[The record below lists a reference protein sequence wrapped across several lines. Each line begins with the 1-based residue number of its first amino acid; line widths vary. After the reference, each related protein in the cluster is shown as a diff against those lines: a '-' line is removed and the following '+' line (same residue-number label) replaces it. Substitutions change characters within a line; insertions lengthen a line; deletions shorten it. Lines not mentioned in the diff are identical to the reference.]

1 MTKSAVFAVIMVF
14 MAFAGY
20 AAEKPRPFSCTGS
33 IIEPTS
39 MAPSP
44 KTMQLTL
51 SSAQN
56 VTVDLGQGNI
66 SARVLSNNRI
76 QLKFKTKDFVGEFF
90 HYTNDLF
97 LIYGSGHLARLTCN
111 RS

>member
-1 MTKSAVFAVIMVF
+1 MARHRAAAVPWQQAQTRPI
-14 MAFAGY
+14 AGI
-20 AAEKPRPFSCTGS
+20 PRPRQL
-33 IIEPTS
+33 
-39 MAPSP
+39 APC
-44 KTMQLTL
+44 
-51 SSAQN
+51 SSAGEPAPQ
-56 VTVDLGQGNI
+56 DLGQGNI

-76 QLKFKTKDFVGEFF
+76 QLKIKTKDFVGEFF